1 MTDTVTARRSTSG
14 RSVRAVQTLSLT
26 PDELTAPLFA
36 QRLATVADIGVKRK
50 RVNELTTVG
59 TEMRM
64 EVKLQP
70 LPASPEGEERDD
82 DECTDAPRSVL
93 SSANA
98 GTILRNDADRAMIY
112 AYHDPWVDIAV
123 DFGSTPS
130 HPDDAGQPLPT
141 SPEGE
146 ESDVDDSEGPL
157 PTSPEGEE
165 SDVDV
170 SEGPLPTS
178 PEGEESDVDV
188 SEGPLP
194 TSPEGEESDV
204 DDSEGPLPTSPKGE
218 ESDVDDSEG
227 PLPASPE
234 GEESEV
240 DVSAALPFRG
250 GLGGA
255 VGAAAISLVVR
266 DTLTLVEHRVP
277 RRFWFIKFGTKCVKR
292 EVVATCPYTEVVMAE
307 RIVAM

>member
-1 MTDTVTARRSTSG
+1 MLLAMVGLLTAMHRQNRALREEAERLAANYRAMTDTVTARRSTSG

-70 LPASPEGEERDD
+70 LPASPEGEERGGD

-123 DFGSTPS
+123 DIGATPFAVDAGSSPS
-130 HPDDAGQPLPT
+130 HPDDRTHRG
-141 SPEGE
+141 
-146 ESDVDDSEGPL
+146 
-157 PTSPEGEE
+157 
-165 SDVDV
+165 
-170 SEGPLPTS
+170 
-178 PEGEESDVDV
+178 
-188 SEGPLP
+188 
-194 TSPEGEESDV
+194 
-204 DDSEGPLPTSPKGE
+204 
-218 ESDVDDSEG
+218 
-227 PLPASPE
+227 AS
-234 GEESEV
+234 V
-240 DVSAALPFRG
+240 HCADRA
-250 GLGGA
+250 
-255 VGAAAISLVVR
+255 AAAISLVVR
-266 DTLTLVEHRVP
+266 DTLTIVEHRVP
-277 RRFWFIKFGTKCVKR
+277 RRIWFIRFGTKCVKR
-292 EVVATCPYTEVVMAE
+292 EVVALCPYTEVVMAE